1 MKKTLHIIPNISWE
15 EPVENWVN
23 RQTDK
28 EEHEILSYP
37 VRADLHYIPESFSIP
52 ELMRTALSWEKVRTA
67 PPVHELYQKLRA
79 FADILLKKNEY
90 DKVIVW
96 HAEDV
101 ESRML
106 LCLVMNDI
114 EHNLFEMDITPSD
127 KRHIWEAETDDYKE
141 DIEVPLFCVGH
152 LDSKDSSISGLKPQ
166 RVTESLR
173 KEYRTIWMN
182 WAGEDL
188 QDCPII
194 INQFGRFVHVH
205 RPYLYSDILSTLSKT
220 ESLTASDVFF
230 RLREKHPQVVGDF
243 IYESLHKM
251 AAEGFIK
258 CTKKVKGN
266 RLQNEFIKYKYDV
279 EGDWNGC
286 KGWPRDFVYQFIPYC
301 GKKIKMSEDDIKAE
315 FIRDHKDCEDMWGQG
330 HLTREERRKR
340 RSDWEER
347 MVVKWAAAFN
357 ENWGW
362 YHLMSVMKVKMEMMA
377 EYMRHWTPV
386 ADGAFYADQIERA
399 ISLMEIIIDWGGNS
413 RYEHSED
420 ENDYLDAKHFSPYVN
435 MRNRKRFPGP
445 DNYDDHRFWC
455 EAQRVRFHKAWNIL
469 WDLLRD
475 NMLTWED

>member
-1 MKKTLHIIPNISWE
+1 
-15 EPVENWVN
+15 
-23 RQTDK
+23 
-28 EEHEILSYP
+28 
-37 VRADLHYIPESFSIP
+37 
-52 ELMRTALSWEKVRTA
+52 MRTALSWEKVRTA
-67 PPVHELYQKLRA
+67 PPVHELYQKLQA

-127 KRHIWEAETDDYKE
+127 KRHIREAETDDYEK

-152 LDSKDSSISGLKPQ
+152 LDSKDSSISGLNPQ

-173 KEYRTIWMN
+173 
-182 WAGEDL
+182 
-188 QDCPII
+188 
-194 INQFGRFVHVH
+194 
-205 RPYLYSDILSTLSKT
+205 
-220 ESLTASDVFF
+220 
-230 RLREKHPQVVGDF
+230 
-243 IYESLHKM
+243 KM

-377 EYMRHWTPV
+377 EYMRHWSP
-386 ADGAFYADQIERA
+386 
-399 ISLMEIIIDWGGNS
+399 S
-413 RYEHSED
+413 RTAS
-420 ENDYLDAKHFSPYVN
+420 SMPT
-435 MRNRKRFPGP
+435 R
-445 DNYDDHRFWC
+445 
-455 EAQRVRFHKAWNIL
+455 
-469 WDLLRD
+469 
-475 NMLTWED
+475 